1 MLRGIN
7 IGVMDRRIT
16 FQYKP
21 EIETEFN
28 STKKGEWKNI
38 PNSPVTWASIENR
51 PGNEV
56 VSANRVSFDQVT
68 IARIRYRT
76 DLKTEMSF
84 LLDGVRYMI
93 TSIIETKGTRRTAL
107 DIQAFRSE

>member
-7 IGVMDRRIT
+7 IGVMDRRVT

-21 EIETEFN
+21 EMETEFN
-28 STKKGEWKNI
+28 STKKGDWTNI
-38 PNSPVTWASIENR
+38 PTSPVTWASVDNH

-56 VSANRVSFDQVT
+56 VNGNRVSFDQVT
-68 IARIRYRT
+68 IIRIRYRS
-76 DLKTEMSF
+76 DLKTDMSF

>member
-1 MLRGIN
+1 MLKGVN
-7 IGVMDRRIT
+7 IGSMDRRIT

-28 STKKGEWKNI
+28 STKKGDWKDI
-38 PNSPVTWASIENR
+38 PVYPLTWASIEHR

-56 VSANRVSFDQVT
+56 VNGNRVSFNQVT
-68 IARIRYRT
+68 VARIRYRS

-84 LLDGVRYMI
+84 LLEGVRYMI
-93 TSIIETKGTRRTAL
+93 TSIIEAKGTRKTAL
-107 DIQAFRSE
+107 EIQAFRSE